1 MRTKSNSQSLM
12 KHQLRI
18 LTAKKLHHRPLR
30 HLLPHLRLKRLLLKR
45 PQRRSKTLQLL
56 SQLLRQRMLSLPQL
70 RVKVS
75 KRPNP
80 SNHLR
85 KIDFNKSF
93 T

>member
-1 MRTKSNSQSLM
+1 M

-18 LTAKKLHHRPLR
+18 LTAKRLHLRPLR

-45 PQRRSKTLQLL
+45 PPRRSKTLQLP
-56 SQLLRQRMLSLPQL
+56 SQPLKQRMLSLPQL
-70 RVKVS
+70 KVKVN

-80 SNHLR
+80 SNLQR
-85 KIDFNKSF
+85 KIDFNKSD